1 MRFIYGSFRKQNKER
16 VRLIMTALLLA
27 VIYLAFISLGLPDS
41 LLGSGWPVMQSDFGV
56 PSSYAGYVSMSISFM
71 TIISALI
78 APTLIRK
85 IKTQWIVVFSILLTV
100 IGLIGFSYASHYRM
114 LFLFV
119 IPYGLGAGSV
129 DSALNNYVAKHFSS
143 SVMNFLHCFYGVG
156 AMISPYIMSQA
167 LAQAHWNEG
176 YRWTAYI
183 QSGIMIVC
191 LLSFPLW
198 KKKDEAEDDDES
210 DSAGIKNALKIR
222 GVIPTLIA
230 FFAYCS
236 GEATCFLWTSSYFVG
251 TKQDISAELAA
262 AFGSLIFGGLMLGR
276 LVSAFVSNKLGDRLL
291 IRIGIAVEAFGIL
304 LIFLP
309 LSGYIPAAVGFVITG
324 IGMGP
329 VYPAIQHM
337 APENFGRKNSAAVI
351 GLQMASA
358 YIGSTFMPMV
368 FGLLQQA
375 VGIGIMPVYLTFF
388 ALINIGMLE
397 FAYRRIK

>member
-1 MRFIYGSFRKQNKER
+1 MG
-16 VRLIMTALLLA
+16 ALLIA
-27 VIYLAFISLGLPDS
+27 VIYLAFVSLGLPDS
-41 LLGSGWPVMQSDFGV
+41 LLGSGWPTMQADFDV

-78 APTLIRK
+78 APYLIRK
-85 IKTQWIVVFSILLTV
+85 IRTQWIVVLSILLTV
-100 IGLIGFSYASHYRM
+100 IGLIGFSFSTQYWM

-119 IPYGLGAGSV
+119 VPYGIGAGCV
-129 DSALNNYVAKHFSS
+129 DAALNNYVAKHYSS

-156 AMISPYIMSQA
+156 AMISPYIMSLA
-167 LAQAHWNEG
+167 LSHAHWNEG

-183 QSGIMIVC
+183 QSGIMLIC
-191 LLSFPLW
+191 LLSVPLW
-198 KKKDEAEDDDES
+198 KKKSEQFGGDDDEK
-210 DSAGIKNALKIR
+210 DSAGIKDALKIR

-236 GEATCFLWTSSYFVG
+236 GEATCFLWTSSYFAG
-251 TKQDISAELAA
+251 TKENISAETCA

-276 LVSAFVSNKLGDRLL
+276 LISAFVSNKLGDKLL
-291 IRIGIAVEAFGIL
+291 IRIGIAVEAVGIL

-309 LSGYIPAAVGFVITG
+309 LPGYIFAAVGFVVTG
-324 IGMGP
+324 TGMGP

-337 APENFGRKNSAAVI
+337 APANFGRKNSAAVI

-368 FGLLQQA
+368 FGHLQET
-375 VGIGIMPVYLTFF
+375 VGIGIMPVYLAVF
-388 ALINIGMLE
+388 AVLNIGLLE
-397 FAYRRIK
+397 FAYKRTGQKNERTD

>member
-1 MRFIYGSFRKQNKER
+1 
-16 VRLIMTALLLA
+16 MTALLLG

-41 LLGSGWPVMQSDFGV
+41 LLGSGWPTMQNDFGV
-56 PSSYAGYVSMSISFM
+56 PSSFAGYVSMSISFM

-100 IGLIGFSYASHYRM
+100 IGLIGFSFASHYWM

-156 AMISPYIMSQA
+156 AMISPYIMSLA
-167 LAQAHWNEG
+167 LSRARWNEG

-183 QSGIMIVC
+183 QSGIMLVC

-198 KKKDEAEDDDES
+198 KKNAETADDDES
-210 DSAGIKNALKIR
+210 DSAGIKTALKIR

-230 FFAYCS
+230 FYAYCS

-251 TKQDISAELAA
+251 TKQGISAGLAA

-276 LVSAFVSNKLGDRLL
+276 LISAFVSNKLGDRLL
-291 IRIGIAVEAFGIL
+291 IRIGIAVEAAGIL

-368 FGLLQQA
+368 FGILQQA

-388 ALINIGMLE
+388 AVLNIGMLE
-397 FAYRRIK
+397 FAYKRISAGP

>member
-1 MRFIYGSFRKQNKER
+1 
-16 VRLIMTALLLA
+16 
-27 VIYLAFISLGLPDS
+27 
-41 LLGSGWPVMQSDFGV
+41 
-56 PSSYAGYVSMSISFM
+56 MSISFM
-71 TIISALI
+71 TILSALI

-85 IKTQWIVVFSILLTV
+85 IRTQWLVVCSILLTV
-100 IGLIGFSYASHYRM
+100 IGLIGFSFSTSYAM

-119 IPYGLGAGSV
+119 VPYGFGAGTV
-129 DSALNNYVAKHFSS
+129 DSALNNYVAKHYSS

-156 AMISPYIMSQA
+156 AMISPYIMSLA
-167 LAQAHWNEG
+167 LARAHWNEG

-183 QSGIMIVC
+183 QSGIMLIC
-191 LLSFPLW
+191 LLSLPLW
-198 KKKDEAEDDDES
+198 KRNSNTEDDDES
-210 DSAGIKNALKIR
+210 DSSGIREALKIR

-236 GEATCFLWTSSYFVG
+236 GEATCFLWTSSYFAGAKEGVSP
-251 TKQDISAELAA
+251 KLAA

-276 LVSAFVSNKLGDRLL
+276 LISAFVSNRLGDRLL
-291 IRIGIAVEAFGIL
+291 IRIGIGIEAFGIL
-304 LIFLP
+304 LLFLP
-309 LSGYIPAAVGFVITG
+309 LPGYVFAAAAFVITG

-337 APENFGRKNSAAVI
+337 APDNFGRKNSAAVI

-375 VGIGIMPVYLTFF
+375 VGIGIMPVYLTVF
-388 ALINIGMLE
+388 AVLNLGLLE
-397 FAYRRIK
+397 FAYRRIHHRDQESHDA

>member
-1 MRFIYGSFRKQNKER
+1 
-16 VRLIMTALLLA
+16 MTALLLS

-41 LLGSGWPVMQSDFGV
+41 LLGSGWPTMQKDFGV

-78 APTLIRK
+78 APALIRRF
-85 IKTQWIVVFSILLTV
+85 KTHNIVVISIFLTV
-100 IGLIGFSYASHYRM
+100 LGLMGFSFASSYAM

-129 DSALNNYVAKHFSS
+129 DSALNNYVAKHYSS

-156 AMISPYIMSQA
+156 AMISPYIMSLA
-167 LAQAHWNEG
+167 LSRARWNEG

-183 QSGIMIVC
+183 QSGIMLVC

-198 KKKDEAEDDDES
+198 KKNAETSDDDES
-210 DSAGIKNALKIR
+210 DSAGIGAALKIR

-230 FFAYCS
+230 FYAYCA

-251 TKQDISAELAA
+251 AKQGISTELAA
-262 AFGSLIFGGLMLGR
+262 AFGSLIFGGLMFGR
-276 LVSAFVSNKLGDRLL
+276 LISAFVSNKLGDRLL
-291 IRIGIAVEAFGIL
+291 IRIGIAVEVFGTL

-309 LSGYIPAAVGFVITG
+309 LKSYIPAAVGFVITG

-375 VGIGIMPVYLTFF
+375 LGIAIMPIYLAFF
-388 ALINIGMLE
+388 ALLSISLLE
-397 FAYRRIK
+397 FAYKRIPSHTTV